1 MSSCGRCSSSA
12 AARPQS
18 TFPRS
23 PRLERLSNHPLELI
37 VLCRDPRT
45 HRFMAVA
52 KIVEQDLEKERLT
65 EEALE
70 QADETARSREESR

>member
-1 MSSCGRCSSSA
+1 
-12 AARPQS
+12 
-18 TFPRS
+18 
-23 PRLERLSNHPLELI
+23 
-37 VLCRDPRT
+37 
-45 HRFMAVA
+45 MAVA